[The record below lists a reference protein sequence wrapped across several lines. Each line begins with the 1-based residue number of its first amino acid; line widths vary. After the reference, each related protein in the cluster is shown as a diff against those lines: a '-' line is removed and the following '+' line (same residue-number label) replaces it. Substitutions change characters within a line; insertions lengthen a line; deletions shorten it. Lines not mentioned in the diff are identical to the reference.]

1 MPMTNLKQPQR
12 EALIELMCLA
22 IVTDGR
28 ISPAE
33 QTAFH
38 HALKKLGWES
48 ERPRELVLLKAL
60 QEAREIWDDEK
71 CVVAFLASRCAL
83 FETKEEHDAAMKFLM
98 LVLEIDGMGEEKDT
112 FLARVQ
118 AAFNDD

>member
-1 MPMTNLKQPQR
+1 M
-12 EALIELMCLA
+12 
-22 IVTDGR
+22 
-28 ISPAE
+28 
-33 QTAFH
+33 
-38 HALKKLGWES
+38 
-48 ERPRELVLLKAL
+48 LLKAL

-83 FETKEEHDAAMKFLM
+83 FETKEDHDSALKFLM

>member
-1 MPMTNLKQPQR
+1 MPMSHFTQPQR
-12 EALIELMCLA
+12 EALIELLCLA
-22 IVTDGR
+22 IATDGR

-48 ERPRELVLLKAL
+48 ERSRELVLLNAL
-60 QEAREIWDDEK
+60 QEAREIWDDEQ

-83 FETKEEHDAAMKFLM
+83 FETKEEHDGAMKFLM
-98 LVLEIDGMGEEKDT
+98 LVLEIDGMGEQKDT
-112 FLARVQ
+112 FLARVH
-118 AAFNDD
+118 AAFND